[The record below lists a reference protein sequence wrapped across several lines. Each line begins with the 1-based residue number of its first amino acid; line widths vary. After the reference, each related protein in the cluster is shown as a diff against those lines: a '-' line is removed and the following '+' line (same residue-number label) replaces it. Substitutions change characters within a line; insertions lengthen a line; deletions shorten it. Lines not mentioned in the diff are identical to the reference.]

1 MATLTLMPRPSGL
14 YSSVMVT
21 RRILVV
27 DDEPGMLSLV
37 SLYLRQAG
45 YTVAS
50 AATGADAVH
59 EVELGGV
66 DLVVL
71 DIGLPDID
79 GYSVCQ
85 RIRRAGIIPVI
96 MLTARSDHRDR
107 IMGFELGADDYV
119 SKPFNPEEL
128 VARVQ
133 AVLRRVQPEQD
144 KPQRLALNGLV
155 VDLLQRTVTADGRN
169 IELRPKEF
177 DLLVKLASHPGQV
190 FTREQLLQHV
200 WGYESLGNSATVD
213 VHVLRLRRKLGDSAH
228 QGRWIRT
235 VWGAGYRFDTNQ
247 HGA

>member
-1 MATLTLMPRPSGL
+1 
-14 YSSVMVT
+14 
-21 RRILVV
+21 
-27 DDEPGMLSLV
+27 
-37 SLYLRQAG
+37 
-45 YTVAS
+45 
-50 AATGADAVH
+50 
-59 EVELGGV
+59 
-66 DLVVL
+66 VVL

-85 RIRRAGIIPVI
+85 HVRRAGNIPVI

-119 SKPFNPEEL
+119 PKPFNPEEL
-128 VARVQ
+128 VARVR

-155 VDLLQRTVTADGRN
+155 VDLRQRTVTVDGRD

-177 DLLVKLASHPGQV
+177 DLLVTLASHPGHV
-190 FTREQLLQHV
+190 FTRAKLLQQV

-213 VHVLRLRRKLGDSAH
+213 VHVLRLRQKLGDSKREC
-228 QGRWIRT
+228 RWIRT
-235 VWGAGYRFDTNQ
+235 VWGTGYRFNENP